1 MLVMHN
7 QPARRD
13 CQTGKD
19 KETDKEREKRGRP
32 DKAAV
37 EQGRGARGGATNR
50 ECLEEQLNQ
59 IYCSHPLPNSPPPPT
74 PTRFVHTHAQSVHS
88 PTTPLSPLPRC
99 HCHCQPWHVMSRPV
113 FTRIKCSKYDDAGND
128 VHEGDACLK
137 MKNEK
142 RKNEKLNINGIC
154 A

>member
-19 KETDKEREKRGRP
+19 KETDKEREKRDRP

-37 EQGRGARGGATNR
+37 EEGRGAGGGATNR

-59 IYCSHPLPNSPPPPT
+59 IYCSHPLPNSPPPLSYILST
-74 PTRFVHTHAQSVHS
+74 LMHS
-88 PTTPLSPLPRC
+88 LSTVTLPPSPPLPRC

-128 VHEGDACLK
+128 VHEGVACLK

-142 RKNEKLNINGIC
+142 RKNEKLNINGIR